1 MKGKY
6 RQSNYTSV
14 NIDLIKE
21 SHPFI
26 HILKEP
32 SPFVTE
38 PGRVNWFGGGK
49 RTDPRHSPTLQIEP
63 LFSFGLQLRGG
74 LAVEIDRRL

>member
-26 HILKEP
+26 HILKEAL
-32 SPFVTE
+32 SLCY
-38 PGRVNWFGGGK
+38 GAGK
-49 RTDPRHSPTLQIEP
+49 GKLVW
-63 LFSFGLQLRGG
+63 RG
-74 LAVEIDRRL
+74 